1 MPGRIK
7 KRLYFPIAHYFR
19 FFAQI
24 QLSLWKPKVIVIT
37 GSSGKTTLLR
47 FIESQLK
54 RQARYSHR
62 ANSAYGIPFN
72 ILGLNRPNLVISEWL
87 YLFLAAPLKAFKKP
101 YKENIYVVEADCDRP
116 GEGKFLASL
125 LKPEITLWTNSSVTH
140 SLNFDKLVSGKKFS
154 TAEKAVAYEYAYFLE
169 YTTTLAIINGD
180 CRLITGQLKR
190 LKAPAKIITKEKRLE
205 SYKITKEGTE
215 FKIDKKRYLFKAPL
229 PEETFYL
236 IAMTNALLTHLK
248 IKPDYSFSG
257 LHLPPGRSSVLKG
270 INNIAIIDSSYNAT
284 SDGMAA
290 ILKMFDLYPAKVKWV
305 VLGDML
311 EQGANEQKEHEK
323 LAELITSVKLSK
335 IILMG
340 PRVSKY
346 TYPKLKSL
354 IKTPGIIEKF
364 LLPKESLDYIL
375 ANIQGGE
382 VVLFKGARFLEGVI
396 EPLLLNKNDIK
407 KLCRREKIW
416 QIRRKK
422 WGL

>member
-1 MPGRIK
+1 MLGRIK

-72 ILGLNRPNLVISEWL
+72 ILGLNRPDLIITEWL

-125 LKPEITLWTNSSVTH
+125 LKPEITLWTNSSLTH

-169 YTTTLAIINGD
+169 HTTTLAIINGD

-190 LKAPAKIITKEKRLE
+190 LKALAKIITKEKRLD

-229 PEETFYL
+229 PKETFYS
-236 IAMTNALLTHLK
+236 IAMTNALLAHLK

-257 LHLPPGRSSVLKG
+257 LHLPPGRNSVLKG
-270 INNIAIIDSSYNAT
+270 TNNIVIIDSSYNAT

-290 ILKMFDLYPAKVKWV
+290 ILKMFNLYPAKVKWA

-311 EQGANEQKEHEK
+311 EQGANERKEHEK

-396 EPLLLNKNDIK
+396 EHLLLNKDDIK